1 MRLRS
6 SKVFSALLIA
16 AAALAAWGLLPTRR
30 AQADEP
36 RFFAIRGARIVPVSG
51 APIESGTVVIARG
64 LIQAVGA
71 NVTIPPEAEV
81 LDGAGLTIYPG
92 FIDAGTDVG
101 LEAPA
106 PAAAAGG
113 RAGGG
118 GGGRGAAAAAN
129 VPNSHGAEDRPATT
143 PWLDAADELHADDRR
158 IESWRN
164 AGITTALVLP
174 RNGIFPGQGA
184 IVDLAGGERAS
195 NMVVKPGAAL
205 PVNFAGGRGQY
216 QGFPG
221 ALMGQLAY
229 VHQVFLDAH
238 WYADAEKLYAA
249 HPAGTERPRYDHT
262 DAVISEAIREGE
274 LVLVPAESSV
284 QILRAL
290 RLAPDWGVK
299 WALYGAQQGY
309 ENSDAIAAAKIP
321 VVVGINW
328 PTRDRNQ
335 DDFVTQHE
343 SLRTLR
349 FRDRAPSTPAAL
361 AKAGVKFAFSTEGI
375 TNSADIL
382 RNLNKSV
389 TAGLSPDAALR
400 ALTADAAEILGAGKI
415 LGSIEPGKIA
425 NLTITNGDIFKEG
438 TAVKWV
444 FVDGRRYEV
453 REQPSPQNGRG
464 ARGESPMNSDDG
476 SSRQLDPE
484 VRR

>member
-6 SKVFSALLIA
+6 SKVFSALLMA
-16 AAALAAWGLLPTRR
+16 ASALAAWSLLPARR
-30 AQADEP
+30 AHADEP

-51 APIESGTVVIARG
+51 APIDNGTVVIARG

-71 NVTIPPEAEV
+71 NVTIPPEAQI
-81 LDGAGLTIYPG
+81 LDGAGLTVYPG

-129 VPNSHGAEDRPATT
+129 VPNSRGAEDRPATT

-184 IVDLAGGERAS
+184 IVDLGGERAAQ
-195 NMVVKPGAAL
+195 MVVKPGAAL
-205 PVNFAGGRGQY
+205 PVNFAGGRGLY

-221 ALMGQLAY
+221 ALMGQLSY

-238 WYADAEKLYAA
+238 WYADAEKAYAA

-262 DAVISEAIREGE
+262 DAVVSEAIRDGE
-274 LVLVPAESSV
+274 LVLVPAETTV
-284 QILRAL
+284 QIARAI

-299 WALYGAQQGY
+299 WALYGAQQAY
-309 ENSDAIAAAKIP
+309 ENADAIAAAKIP

-328 PTRDRNQ
+328 PARDRNQ

-389 TAGLSPDAALR
+389 TAGLSPEAALR

-425 NLTITNGDIFKEG
+425 NLTITNGDLFKEG

-453 REQPSPQNGRG
+453 REQPAPQNGRG
-464 ARGESPMNSDDG
+464 ARGDTPMQDD
-476 SSRQLDPE
+476 SSHQLDPE